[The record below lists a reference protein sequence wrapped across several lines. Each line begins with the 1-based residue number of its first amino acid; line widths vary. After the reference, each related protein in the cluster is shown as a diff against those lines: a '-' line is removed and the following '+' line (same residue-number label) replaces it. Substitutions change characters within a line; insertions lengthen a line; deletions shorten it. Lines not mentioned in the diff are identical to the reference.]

1 MEPTTFVDTP
11 HTAHGVRLSWAQKR
25 DMVGLVTAAV
35 ITTAITSAPF
45 IVRRAAE
52 EPPIRGVHGASTNLA
67 RALVASAPAARI
79 APTAGRRI
87 RRPVSQAVIRL
98 ASLEPLADPASRVA
112 SLDLLPHR
120 VVRLPSVTPPAEVE
134 AAIVAPRK
142 PFARKL
148 AGLFVGD
155 GTYSVHPFP
164 MLPAERE

>member
-11 HTAHGVRLSWAQKR
+11 HSADGVRLSWAQKR

-45 IVRRAAE
+45 IARRAAE
-52 EPPIRGVHGASTNLA
+52 EPPIRGVHGASTNL
-67 RALVASAPAARI
+67 RASVASTPAARV

-120 VVRLPSVTPPAEVE
+120 VVRLPSVIPPAEVE